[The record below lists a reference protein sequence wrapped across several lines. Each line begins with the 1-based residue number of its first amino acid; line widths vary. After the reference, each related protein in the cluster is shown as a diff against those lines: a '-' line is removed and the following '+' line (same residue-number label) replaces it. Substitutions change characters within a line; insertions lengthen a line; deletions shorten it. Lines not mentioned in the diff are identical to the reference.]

1 MMKKSFAFS
10 YESFARQI
18 QLMFFTCHHA
28 ATHTLKMTHF
38 LQVNIISS
46 KV

>member
-1 MMKKSFAFS
+1 MKKSFVFS
-10 YESFARQI
+10 YGSVSRKI
-18 QLMFFTCHHA
+18 QLMFFTCHHS
-28 ATHTLKMTHF
+28 ATHTLKMTHS